1 MGLTN
6 KVLYGSMVGGGQ
18 TYWVLLMGIQVRIYV
33 AYLYN
38 ILSLKTAPVSDSDHC
53 GPTIVVPLFM
63 SIIIILRANWSI
75 LAGVMDLSN
84 VF

>member
-1 MGLTN
+1 LQLVYIVGLTN

-38 ILSLKTAPVSDSDHC
+38 VLSLKTAPVSDSDHC
-53 GPTIVVPLFM
+53 GPTIVVPL
-63 SIIIILRANWSI
+63 
-75 LAGVMDLSN
+75 
-84 VF
+84 